1 MVMNIYI
8 YLFCVCVCVCVLLHL
23 SIFYRLTNS
32 FLSASWSLV
41 CSESKP
47 LMEGSEREG
56 EGEGC
61 AEPTGKHSKWC
72 HLVMSKPRASR
83 LTIPTLRDFLAI
95 CFAHFLQDD
104 RSDLAYSAMILIWYW
119 EEEVEEAIADFF
131 MEAHFGGVCLC
142 RLPQVVSRYQY
153 QYHMRL
159 PSPMVKQSCYYW
171 PCGFF
176 WKTTLKAILFC

>member
-32 FLSASWSLV
+32 FLSASWSPV

-47 LMEGSEREG
+47 LMEWSEREG
-56 EGEGC
+56 EGW
-61 AEPTGKHSKWC
+61 AEPSGKHSKWC

-104 RSDLAYSAMILIWYW
+104 RSDLAYSAIILIWYW
-119 EEEVEEAIADFF
+119 EEEEEAIADFF
-131 MEAHFGGVCLC
+131 MEALFGGVCLC
-142 RLPQVVSRYQY
+142 RLPQVASRAVTYAFTLTGGEAELLL
-153 QYHMRL
+153 MTLR
-159 PSPMVKQSCYYW
+159 V
-171 PCGFF
+171 FF
-176 WKTTLKAILFC
+176 GK